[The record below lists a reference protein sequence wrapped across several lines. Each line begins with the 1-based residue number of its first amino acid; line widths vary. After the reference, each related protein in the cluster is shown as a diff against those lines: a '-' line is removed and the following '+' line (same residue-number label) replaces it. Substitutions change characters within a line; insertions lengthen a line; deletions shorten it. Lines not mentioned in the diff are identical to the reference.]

1 MNVLSDQLFNG
12 TYGFLRML
20 ESKIFTNGPTTLP
33 KPVREA
39 LSVEVGDT
47 VRYVI
52 SEKGV
57 QLKKPN
63 QYRKPQICLLGVISL
78 ELPQNDCIYVNIYG
92 EM

>member
-1 MNVLSDQLFNG
+1 
-12 TYGFLRML
+12 ML

-57 QLKKPN
+57 FIEKAHSVPETADVLAGSDQ
-63 QYRKPQICLLGVISL
+63 S
-78 ELPQNDCIYVNIYG
+78 
-92 EM
+92 